1 MKIAL
6 ITTTIHVPHVLRL
19 YRAYAPRPEVRF
31 FVAGDRKSPHG
42 EIEALCA
49 GIGNA
54 EYQGLTKLADM
65 TSIRDLT
72 ARPYA
77 PYFSSCRRN
86 IALLEALRWGADV
99 IVTIDD
105 DNIPIDEDYFINFET
120 LFRRWDRDQ
129 IPTPFNGLQATGPWF
144 DPGCLT
150 LPPVHHRGFPHA
162 CRVRDVPSVL
172 RPITGA
178 KVGVAA
184 GLWLGDPDIDAV
196 DRIAGAPR
204 VHGIAEIARAG
215 VVVDPKQ
222 TWTVFNSQNTAFVR
236 ELAPA
241 MMMLPGVGRHEDI
254 FASLI
259 CQRVMRERGYVTHFG
274 LPLVYQ
280 ERNEH
285 DLMDD
290 LAAETFGMRHT
301 LAFAEF
307 LDGLTCSELDG
318 SALDA
323 VRAIY
328 DRMRELPWMA
338 RSWSSP
344 SQVREAG
351 LAWCDDVE
359 KVL

>member
-19 YRAYAPRPEVRF
+19 YRAYAGPEVRF

-49 GIGNA
+49 ELGNA
-54 EYQGLTKLADM
+54 QYLYDASM
-65 TSIRDLT
+65 VY
-72 ARPYA
+72 PWA

-86 IALLEALRWGADV
+86 IALLAALKWGADV

-105 DNIPIDEDYFINFET
+105 DNIPIDGAHFAHFECR
-120 LFRRWDRDQ
+120 FYEE
-129 IPTPFNGLQATGPWF
+129 PFNGLQATGPWF

-215 VVVDPKQ
+215 VVVDPRQ

-236 ELAPA
+236 EIAPA

-280 ERNEH
+280 QRNPH

-290 LAAETFGMRHT
+290 LAAETLGMRHT

-307 LDGLTCSELDG
+307 LDGLTSEELAG

-323 VRAIY
+323 TRAIY
-328 DRMRELPWMA
+328 DRMRELPWM
-338 RSWSSP
+338 P
-344 SQVREAG
+344 PQVREAG

>member
-19 YRAYAPRPEVRF
+19 YRAYAGPEVCF

-49 GIGNA
+49 EIGNA
-54 EYQGLTKLADM
+54 EYQAWTVLTKLVDM
-65 TSIRDLT
+65 TSIRYLT

-86 IALLEALRWGADV
+86 IALLAALKWGADV

-105 DNIPIDEDYFINFET
+105 DNIPIDGAHFAHFECR
-120 LFRRWDRDQ
+120 FYEE
-129 IPTPFNGLQATGPWF
+129 PFNGLQATGPWF

-150 LPPVHHRGFPHA
+150 LPPVHHRGLPHA
-162 CRVRDVPSVL
+162 YRVRDVPSVL

-215 VVVDPKQ
+215 VVVDPRQ

-280 ERNEH
+280 QRNEH

-328 DRMRELPWMA
+328 DRMRELPWM
-338 RSWSSP
+338 RTWTPVSLI
-344 SQVREAG
+344 REAG

>member
-1 MKIAL
+1 MKIAVA
-6 ITTTIHVPHVLRL
+6 TTTIRVPVAM
-19 YRAYAPRPEVRF
+19 RALAACAPAVRF
-31 FVAGDRKSPHG
+31 FVAGDRNSPHA
-42 EIEALCA
+42 EIEALCRE
-49 GIGNA
+49 IGNA
-54 EYQGLTKLADM
+54 EYHGPTKLSDM

-86 IALLEALRWGADV
+86 IALLAALKWAADV
-99 IVTIDD
+99 IVLWDD
-105 DNIPIDEDYFINFET
+105 DNLAIDSDYFINFET
-120 LFRRWDRDQ
+120 LFQRWDRPDTHR
-129 IPTPFNGLQATGPWF
+129 PWHGLQATGPWF
-144 DPGCLT
+144 DPGSLT

-162 CRVRDVPSVL
+162 YRVRGDSPPCDVPSVL
-172 RPITGA
+172 RPVTGA

-184 GLWLGDPDIDAV
+184 GLWLGDPDIDAC

-254 FASLI
+254 WASLI
-259 CQRVMRERGYVTHFG
+259 TQRVMRELGYVTHFG

-280 ERNEH
+280 QRNPH
-285 DLMDD
+285 DLHDD

-301 LAFAEF
+301 LDFAAW
-307 LDGLTCSELDG
+307 LDGLSCSGWPTASVVQILSD
-318 SALDA
+318 
-323 VRAIY
+323 IY
-328 DRMRELPWMA
+328 AAMRDLPWM
-338 RSWSSP
+338 P
-344 SQVREAG
+344 PQVREAG